1 MADLR
6 VPHLSIAGDRTSAVP
21 EPATPSEPE
30 SSAVASPRMAAPAP
44 SNPPARDLRALMAR
58 AARPALLPDAPRP
71 RGIRADPE
79 FFGDKRVQTVYINMP
94 NLTSGA
100 GSWIL
105 RFAERDAEGR
115 EEGEITSPVA
125 VKKVDP
131 KYAPSAVRDRVEGT
145 VTLAAQ
151 ILRDGTVASIE
162 VVRGLD
168 PRLDL
173 SAVQA
178 LTLWEFVPARKK
190 GVPVDLDVLVQ
201 IPFRLPL
208 F

>member
-1 MADLR
+1 
-6 VPHLSIAGDRTSAVP
+6 
-21 EPATPSEPE
+21 
-30 SSAVASPRMAAPAP
+30 
-44 SNPPARDLRALMAR
+44 MAR
-58 AARPALLPDAPRP
+58 AARSSLLPDAPRP
-71 RGIRADPE
+71 RGISADAE
-79 FFGDKRVQTVYINMP
+79 FFGGQHVQTVYINMP
-94 NLTSGA
+94 NLTSGT

-105 RFAERDAEGR
+105 RFAERDGAGR
-115 EEGEITSPVA
+115 EDGEITSPVA

-131 KYAPSAVRDRVEGT
+131 KYTPSAIRDRVEGT

-151 ILRDGTVASIE
+151 ILRDGTVASVE

-178 LTLWEFVPARKK
+178 LTLWVFEPARKK
-190 GVPVDLDVLVQ
+190 GVPIDLDVLVQ
-201 IPFRLPL
+201 IPFRLPA